1 MRFCKLDDIYSTV
14 QTKILALSNQ
24 KLWKARSE
32 NNFFL
37 FFEINF
43 IAILFIDFNDI
54 ANVKVDII
62 TLHSENPLVLPEF
75 NIICVF

>member
-1 MRFCKLDDIYSTV
+1 MTFTAQFRPKFWRS
-14 QTKILALSNQ
+14 QNLSNQ